1 MTILRADNHIDLSKL
16 AGNRLLQK
24 ATDDKV
30 AAAYRDGAKAGLEIA
45 IDDFEATLRRPLT
58 HDFARVNLS
67 FNSASGSGGQTVA
80 EFFDAELRRERY
92 EFADTA
98 DLEEAKR
105 ANSWW
110 RITWVV
116 DDAIQHQTSASTM
129 GLVLQRYVAAT
140 KKDVTS

>member
-1 MTILRADNHIDLSKL
+1 MAILRADNHIDLTKL

-45 IDDFEATLRRPLT
+45 IDDFEATLRRPLA
-58 HDFARVNLS
+58 HDHAHVVLT
-67 FNSASGSGGQTVA
+67 FNSISAMNARTVA
-80 EFFDAELRRERY
+80 EYFDAELRRERY

-110 RITWVV
+110 RVVWVV
-116 DDAIQHQTSASTM
+116 GDSAFYQVSASTL
-129 GLVLQRYVAAT
+129 GLVLQRYVHAT
-140 KKDVTS
+140 KKDARS